1 MSSVPWARAAAGG
14 VAPGSPPVID
24 ARPAVRLARARR
36 VLEAFAARCPGGA
49 RPRRLATGLDALDDA
64 LGGGL
69 PLGALCEIVS
79 PRRGCRALSLGLWL
93 ARSMAADGR
102 PIFLIDPSGEF
113 YPPAAAQLGVSL
125 ERLVCVRA
133 PRLDEATWAAEQ
145 ILRCRRAGPVV
156 ARFSAADAR
165 AARRLQLAAEAS
177 GALGV
182 LVHHRA
188 GAGSFAAVRIDV
200 SGEAASSGMIRAAAG
215 PRGEGARRGLPVAGS
230 AAPRDGPATPLLHAR
245 VVRRGREPGVA
256 VVLEWAD
263 ASLSVH
269 SHAVPGHR
277 PGERRRAAGA

>member
-1 MSSVPWARAAAGG
+1 MSSVPLARPAGG
-14 VAPGSPPVID
+14 VGPGSPPVID

-36 VLEAFAARCPGGA
+36 VLEEFTARCPGGS
-49 RPRRLATGLDALDDA
+49 RPRRLATGLAALDDA

-79 PRRGCRALSLGLWL
+79 PRCGCRALSLGLWL
-93 ARSMAADGR
+93 ARSAAASDDR

-125 ERLVCVRA
+125 DRLVCVRA
-133 PRLDEATWAAEQ
+133 PRIDEATWAAEQ

-200 SGEAASSGMIRAAAG
+200 PGQAASSGAIRVAAG
-215 PRGEGARRGLPVAGS
+215 SRGDGARRGLPVASG
-230 AAPRDGPATPLLHAR
+230 DGPATLLLRVR
-245 VVRRGREPGVA
+245 VVRRGREPGVP
-256 VVLEWAD
+256 VLLEWAD

-269 SHAVPGHR
+269 SHAVPGDR